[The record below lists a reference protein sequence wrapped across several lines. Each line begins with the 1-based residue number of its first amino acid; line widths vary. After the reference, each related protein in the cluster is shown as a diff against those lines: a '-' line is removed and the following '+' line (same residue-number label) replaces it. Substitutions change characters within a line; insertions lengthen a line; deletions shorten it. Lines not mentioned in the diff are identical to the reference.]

1 MGVRRRL
8 ESSYDYEIVDEFLD
22 HFDVMTEVMEPTII
36 AIENASDPEKRREKI
51 DELFRLFHNIKSAS
65 AFLKIERLNLL
76 AELAEEMVY
85 RLRDDPASVDSRV
98 IDWLLAVHDQ
108 MRHWYEQ
115 IAADEELEETDPNLL
130 KLPESYL

>member
-1 MGVRRRL
+1 MGVRQRL

-22 HFDVMTEVMEPTII
+22 HFDIMTEVMEPTII
-36 AIENASDPEKRREKI
+36 AIESASDPQKRREKI

-76 AELAEEMVY
+76 AELAEEMVS
-85 RLRDDPASVDSRV
+85 RLRDDPESVDSRV

-108 MRHWYEQ
+108 MRRWYVQ

-130 KLPESYL
+130 KLPEFYL

>member
-1 MGVRRRL
+1 MGVRQRL

-22 HFDVMTEVMEPTII
+22 HFDIMTEVMEPTII
-36 AIENASDPEKRREKI
+36 AIESASDLQKRREKI

-76 AELAEEMVY
+76 AELAEEMVS
-85 RLRDDPASVDSRV
+85 RLRDDPESVDSRV

-108 MRHWYEQ
+108 MRRWYDQ

-130 KLPESYL
+130 KLPEFYL

>member
-1 MGVRRRL
+1 M
-8 ESSYDYEIVDEFLD
+8 ESFYDYEIVDEFLD

-76 AELAEEMVY
+76 AELAEEVVS
-85 RLRDDPASVDSRV
+85 RLRDAPESVDSRV

-108 MRHWYEQ
+108 MRHWYDQ

>member
-1 MGVRRRL
+1 MGVRRCL
-8 ESSYDYEIVDEFLD
+8 ESFYDYEIVDEFLD

-51 DELFRLFHNIKSAS
+51 NELFRLFHNIKSAS

-76 AELAEEMVY
+76 AELAEEVVS
-85 RLRDDPASVDSRV
+85 RLRDDPESVDSRV

-108 MRHWYEQ
+108 MRHWYDQ

>member
-1 MGVRRRL
+1 MGVRQRL

-22 HFDVMTEVMEPTII
+22 HFDIMTEVMEPTII
-36 AIENASDPEKRREKI
+36 AIESASDLQKRREKI

-76 AELAEEMVY
+76 AELAEEMVS
-85 RLRDDPASVDSRV
+85 RLRDDPESVDSRV

-108 MRHWYEQ
+108 MRRWYDQ

>member
-1 MGVRRRL
+1 MGVRQRL

-22 HFDVMTEVMEPTII
+22 HFDIMTEVMEPTII
-36 AIENASDPEKRREKI
+36 AIESASDPQKRREKI

-76 AELAEEMVY
+76 AELAEEMVS
-85 RLRDDPASVDSRV
+85 RLRDDPESVDSRV

-108 MRHWYEQ
+108 MRRWYDQ